1 MQKVINEIKK
11 LDIKVLYKKE
21 DIYPYAFDTAP
32 LKKEIETPVCV
43 VFPKKYE
50 RCSKNCHTCK

>member
-21 DIYPYAFDTAP
+21 DIYQYAFDTAH
-32 LKKEIETPVCV
+32 LKKNRNTCLCSIS
-43 VFPKKYE
+43 KKYE
-50 RCSKNCHTCK
+50 RCSKNCDTCK

>member
-32 LKKEIETPVCV
+32 LKKEIETPVCSIS
-43 VFPKKYE
+43 KKYE
-50 RCSKNCHTCK
+50 RCSKNCDTCK